1 MAVNANIT
9 RKLDN
14 NYVQVDITSK
24 KMEPRYYKVPASK
37 ADEFCKD
44 FQKTDKRMSRVSDYS
59 FITSTLA
66 GCVII
71 SLLTRKLNSAA
82 RIALGILGG
91 VGAGFTSVFVT
102 SNYVDKKYHQLL
114 QTHQAEEIKKEDKSK
129 LLDEIL

>member
-1 MAVNANIT
+1 MSVSASIT

-44 FQKTDKRMSRVSDYS
+44 FKKTDKRMSRVSDYS

-71 SLLTRKLNSAA
+71 SLLNRHIRK
-82 RIALGILGG
+82 
-91 VGAGFTSVFVT
+91 
-102 SNYVDKKYHQLL
+102 
-114 QTHQAEEIKKEDKSK
+114 
-129 LLDEIL
+129 